1 MAPRQLEDEVV
12 ALRTLGEV
20 LSRVGDEVVCADR
33 SNNVH
38 VPRAAHTG
46 HFGAQGIGKII
57 SRQLLE
63 KGFCVSVFDIDEEAI
78 GEFKAET
85 GSENI
90 AFFTTDVSDEA
101 SVLESI
107 AASFE
112 RFGNISGLINNAAI
126 QIDKPVTELT
136 LEEWNRVIGT
146 NLTGAFL
153 CAKHAAPFLKNS
165 KGSIINISSTRA
177 FQSEPNTEA
186 YSASK
191 GGILALTHAL
201 AISLGPEIRVNCI
214 SPGWIDASGIRKK
227 SKANQIEL
235 AEVDHSQHPAGR
247 VGKPEDIAN
256 MVLFLLNP
264 ENDFITG
271 QNFIIDGGM
280 TKKMIYV

>member
-1 MAPRQLEDEVV
+1 MKRNIIV
-12 ALRTLGEV
+12 
-20 LSRVGDEVVCADR
+20 
-33 SNNVH
+33 
-38 VPRAAHTG
+38 TG
-46 HFGAQGIGKII
+46 GTQGIGKVI
-57 SRQLLE
+57 SQQLIE
-63 KGFCVSVFDIDEEAI
+63 KGFCVSVFEIDQEAI
-78 GEFKAET
+78 EEFKAET

-90 AFFTTDVSDEA
+90 TFFATDISNEESVRKSVAA
-101 SVLESI
+101 SV
-107 AASFE
+107 E

-136 LEEWNRVIGT
+136 LEEWNRVIET
-146 NLTGAFL
+146 NLTSAFL

-165 KGSIINISSTRA
+165 KGSIVNISSTRA

-191 GGILALTHAL
+191 GGILALTHSL

-214 SPGWIDASGIRKK
+214 SPGWIDVSAIKKK
-227 SKANQIEL
+227 SKVNQINLSED
-235 AEVDHSQHPAGR
+235 DHLQHPAGR

>member
-1 MAPRQLEDEVV
+1 MKNIIV
-12 ALRTLGEV
+12 
-20 LSRVGDEVVCADR
+20 
-33 SNNVH
+33 
-38 VPRAAHTG
+38 TG
-46 HFGAQGIGKII
+46 GAQGIGKVI
-57 SRQLLE
+57 SQQLLE
-63 KGFCVSVFDIDEEAI
+63 KGFSVSLFDIDNEAI
-78 GEFKAET
+78 EEFKADNI
-85 GSENI
+85 SENI
-90 AFFTTDVSDEA
+90 AFFTTDVSDEENVQK
-101 SVLESI
+101 SISES
-107 AASFE
+107 AK

-136 LEEWNRVIGT
+136 LKEWNKVIGT

-153 CAKHAAPFLKNS
+153 CSKHAALFLKNS

-191 GGILALTHAL
+191 SGILALTHAL
-201 AISLGPEIRVNCI
+201 AMSLEPEIKVNCI
-214 SPGWIDASGIRKK
+214 SPGWIDVSGIKKK

-235 AEVDHSQHPAGR
+235 SEADHLQHPAGR

>member
-1 MAPRQLEDEVV
+1 MKNIIV
-12 ALRTLGEV
+12 
-20 LSRVGDEVVCADR
+20 
-33 SNNVH
+33 
-38 VPRAAHTG
+38 TG
-46 HFGAQGIGKII
+46 SAQGIGKII
-57 SRQLLE
+57 SLQLLQ
-63 KGFCVSVFDIDEEAI
+63 KGFCVSVFEIDEEAI
-78 GEFKAET
+78 EEFRNEASS
-85 GSENI
+85 GNI
-90 AFFTTDVSDEA
+90 AFFSTDVSDEE
-101 SVLESI
+101 SVQKSV
-107 AASFE
+107 AASFK

-136 LEEWNRVIGT
+136 LDEWNRVIGT

-153 CAKHAAPFLKNS
+153 CAKHTAPFLKNS
-165 KGSIINISSTRA
+165 NGSIVNISSTRA

-201 AISLGPEIRVNCI
+201 AMSLAPEIRVNCI
-214 SPGWIDASGIRKK
+214 SPGWIDVSGIKKK

-235 AEVDHSQHPAGR
+235 SEVDHLQHPAGR
-247 VGKPEDIAN
+247 VGKPADITN